1 MRLRQR
7 FLSVSIAIFMAV
19 VLSGCSALLI
29 GAAAGAAG
37 TYVWT
42 HGNLELMV
50 NYSAD
55 DLYIATREALD
66 DLNILIERDRHDR
79 FGANI
84 SARTDRNRKV
94 LIKIV
99 GQTEES
105 SKIRVRV
112 GIVGDREESQMVM
125 NVILRNV

>member
-55 DLYIATREALD
+55 GYALSASGKTSSHGSQQ
-66 DLNILIERDRHDR
+66 IKSR
-79 FGANI
+79 FP
-84 SARTDRNRKV
+84 SLQMMV
-94 LIKIV
+94 S
-99 GQTEES
+99 EEL
-105 SKIRVRV
+105 
-112 GIVGDREESQMVM
+112 
-125 NVILRNV
+125 VILFYGLFLL

>member
-1 MRLRQR
+1 MLVINKICRL
-7 FLSVSIAIFMAV
+7 FFIIMLVCS
-19 VLSGCSALLI
+19 LSGCATLWIGTAI
-29 GAAAGAAG
+29 GAGGA
-37 TYVWT
+37 YVWT
-42 HGNLELMV
+42 QGNLELTV
-50 NYSAD
+50 DYSAE
-55 DLYIATREALD
+55 DLYAATREALD

-84 SARTDRNRKV
+84 SGRTERKRKV

-99 GQTEES
+99 GQTEKT

-112 GIVGDREESQMVM
+112 GVLGDREESQMVM